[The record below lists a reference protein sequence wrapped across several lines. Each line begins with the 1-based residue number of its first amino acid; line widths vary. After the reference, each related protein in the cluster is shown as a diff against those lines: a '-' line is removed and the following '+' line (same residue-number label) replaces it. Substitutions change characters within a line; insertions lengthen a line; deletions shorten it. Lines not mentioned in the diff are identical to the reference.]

1 MTLALRGDNMVT
13 ETMKESMFTLIEV
26 IMMVILNENDFCL
39 ILTMM
44 KQIGAVV
51 II

>member
-1 MTLALRGDNMVT
+1 MTLALGGNNMMT

>member
-1 MTLALRGDNMVT
+1 MTLALGGGNMV
-13 ETMKESMFTLIEV
+13 TLIEV
-26 IMMVILNENDFCL
+26 IMMIRLNENDFCL